1 MAKQSDPNFSKSGVP
16 KAAQSGAKQVEKPT
30 RKPMSDRTA
39 SAAGRWP
46 KRDEAWS
53 APDPN
58 ESAYAPPKA
67 EPLKGAATSN
77 DNKWAVEWL
86 EPDYSN
92 RRGKPDL
99 MK

>member
-1 MAKQSDPNFSKSGVP
+1 MAKDNFEKSGVEKP
-16 KAAQSGAKQVEKPT
+16 IRSGAKQVEKPT

-53 APDPN
+53 APDT
-58 ESAYAPPKA
+58 SRSVYAPPPPDKA
-67 EPLKGAATSN
+67 PGQATHSTN
-77 DNKWAVEWL
+77 QWAVEWL
-86 EPDYSN
+86 KSDTSN
-92 RRGKPDL
+92 QSRKPSI